1 MKKILVSVALVAASF
16 AGMAQVG
23 VGTTTPEGALDVVSA
38 NSGLIVPRVAST
50 AAVTSPVNGML
61 VYDLASNC
69 LKTYEN
75 GAWSGCLSSGGAT
88 ASLENDCNADGFAF
102 TETPRSGAALVGGS
116 FSVTLNNNSFAT
128 TTISFAASDLV
139 LSGDPATGL
148 TVGAPSPSTVTLI
161 SGESQQ
167 ISYPITGTPTAVG
180 DVTAT
185 WTKLSLTCTQ
195 TQAIANGEAVF
206 AAMPSID
213 PVHSITG
220 TAVQGVIDNAD
231 NQITVNV
238 PYTGGIG
245 SYDAYSVTLT
255 GFVGEGGDTNGI
267 TMSYPAGTF
276 SASGDILVTFTV
288 DGDGSFNVPKQPY
301 GAVSTIAGYT
311 SAFDFKVNGVSQG
324 SLYLEAQGGIY
335 DGSTYVYLP
344 VTANGKTWLNNNLG
358 ANYANKN
365 HANFAPGTQATA
377 SNDAHA
383 YGGLY
388 QWGRGSDGHESHSSN
403 ITTTRS
409 AGDDPG
415 HGDYIY
421 NTGDWRSSSNSTLWQ
436 GVNGTNNPCPTGY
449 RVPTISELD
458 DSGLGITNATTALS
472 SPLKLPQ
479 SGYRAYQTGSVG
491 ALGSTGTGYYWA
503 SSINSSRS
511 RNISFNSSA
520 AGPSTS
526 YRSYGFSVRCI
537 KD

>member
-75 GAWSGCLSSGGAT
+75 GAWSGCLSSGSAT

-102 TETPRSGAALVGGS
+102 TGTPRRGIALAGGS

-161 SGESQQ
+161 AGESQQ

-238 PYTGGIG
+238 PYTGGSG
-245 SYDAYSVTLT
+245 SYDAYSFTIP
-255 GFVGEGGDTNGI
+255 GIVGEGGDTNDI

-288 DGDGSFNVPKQPY
+288 DGDGSFNVPKQAY
-301 GAVSTIAGYT
+301 GAVSTIG

-324 SLYLEAQGGIY
+324 SLFLEAQGGIY

-358 ANYANKN
+358 ANYADKN
-365 HANFAPGTQATA
+365 HANFAPGTQANA
-377 SNDAHA
+377 SNDANA
-383 YGGLY
+383 YGSYY
-388 QWGRGSDGHESHSSN
+388 QWGRGTDGHEFLTSG
-403 ITTTRS
+403 TTTTLS

-415 HGDYIY
+415 HGDFILSS
-421 NTGDWRSSSNSTLWQ
+421 GDWRTTANDALWQ
-436 GVNGTNNPCPTGY
+436 GVDGTNNPCPTGY
-449 RVPTISELD
+449 RVPTETEL
-458 DSGLGITNATTALS
+458 SGLGITNAATALS
-472 SPLKLPQ
+472 SPLKLTKN
-479 SGYRAYQTGSVG
+479 GYRQ
-491 ALGSTGTGYYWA
+491 GSTGSHLNPNVYSYYWTSTVSVSGA
-503 SSINSSRS
+503 
-511 RNISFNSSA
+511 NISNLSFHNTYATFNTN
-520 AGPSTS
+520 PRTL
-526 YRSYGFSVRCI
+526 GFGVRCI

>member
-102 TETPRSGAALVGGS
+102 TGTPRRGIALAGGS

-139 LSGDPATGL
+139 LSGNTAGL

-161 SGESQQ
+161 AGESQQ
-167 ISYPITGTPTAVG
+167 ISYPITGTPTAAG

-238 PYTGGIG
+238 PYTGGSG
-245 SYDAYSVTLT
+245 SYDAYSFTIP
-255 GFVGEGGDTNGI
+255 GIVGEGGDTNDI

-301 GAVSTIAGYT
+301 GAVSTITGYT
-311 SAFDFKVNGVSQG
+311 SAFNFKVNGVSQG

-344 VTANGKTWLNNNLG
+344 VTHNGKTWLNNNLG
-358 ANYANKN
+358 ANYADKN

-377 SNDAHA
+377 SNDADA

-388 QWGRGSDGHESHSSN
+388 QWGRGSDGHESRTSG
-403 ITTTRS
+403 TTSTRS

-415 HGDYIY
+415 HGDYILSA
-421 NTGDWRSSSNSTLWQ
+421 NDWRATYNAALWQ

-449 RVPTISELD
+449 RVPTEAEYTQ
-458 DSGLGITNATTALS
+458 LGFTNASTALNS
-472 SPLKLPQ
+472 ALKLPL
-479 SGYRAYQTGSVG
+479 SGDRNKGDGSVVHEG
-491 ALGSTGTGYYWA
+491 
-503 SSINSSRS
+503 
-511 RNISFNSSA
+511 
-520 AGPSTS
+520 
-526 YRSYGFSVRCI
+526 SYGFYWSSTPSNANARGYVFYSSTSLTATYNRAEGFAVRCI